1 MALTGLRSGD
11 GPLSVRARPSSLK
24 HDCDR
29 RPTSTGRKFQVN
41 AHAKS
46 CLTLEPL
53 RTLRSEDKGQAG
65 ACPDRTRAIPCKVQ
79 VVTEEVSMIR
89 NMRGAVSAAREIS
102 DRVQAGRMHKFERYG
117 LQRITLARSAPT
129 WDMSGLKADGRGSA
143 PFRRDCSQDCSQA
156 TRRRPTHVDNSGISA
171 QPTTGDGRSWTTCPL
186 LRIRCSRHEPGSAVR
201 PDDPGTVIQPS
212 HRTKFRS
219 EGVDMFRRG
228 VLTLDTVRAGDQG
241 AGA

>member
-1 MALTGLRSGD
+1 MLDPGASADTPVRGQGPGRSLP
-11 GPLSVRARPSSLK
+11 GP
-24 HDCDR
+24 D
-29 RPTSTGRKFQVN
+29 
-41 AHAKS
+41 
-46 CLTLEPL
+46 
-53 RTLRSEDKGQAG
+53 AG
-65 ACPDRTRAIPCKVQ
+65 HPCKVQ

-156 TRRRPTHVDNSGISA
+156 AEQHPTHMDNLGIPT

-228 VLTLDTVRAGDQG
+228 VLTPDTVRAGDQG